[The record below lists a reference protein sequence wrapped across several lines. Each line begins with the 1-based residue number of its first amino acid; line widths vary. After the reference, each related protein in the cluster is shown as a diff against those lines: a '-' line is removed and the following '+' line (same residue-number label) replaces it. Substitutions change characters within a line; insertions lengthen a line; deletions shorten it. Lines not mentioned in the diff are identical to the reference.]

1 MRKFRRHLAAV
12 ALALSLSIGASGCY
26 GSFALTRWVYDFN
39 GKVTDNKFVHSIVTW
54 AFLIVPV
61 YSIAGFVDFVVLN
74 MIEFWT
80 EQPVI
85 NLPQAPRVQVSENG
99 TVDVDLGGTAMRFV
113 PAGDGSWAVER
124 GGQPVGSITA
134 AADGG
139 LLVRDL
145 DGRVLTT
152 FAAADVMAAQ
162 GRLDQLLTANGG

>member
-39 GKVTDNKFVHSIVTW
+39 GKVTDNKFVHSVVIW
-54 AFLIVPV
+54 AFIILPV

-74 MIEFWT
+74 LIEFWT

-85 NLPQAPRVQVSENG
+85 NLPEAPRVTVAENG
-99 TVDVDLGGTAMRFV
+99 AVDVVMGTTAMRFV
-113 PAGDGSWAVER
+113 PAAEGVWAVER
-124 GGQPVGSITA
+124 DGQAVGSIVP

-139 LLVRDL
+139 LTVRDL

-152 FAAADVMAAQ
+152 FAAADVLAAQ
-162 GRLDQLLTANGG
+162 GRLDQLLAAKGG